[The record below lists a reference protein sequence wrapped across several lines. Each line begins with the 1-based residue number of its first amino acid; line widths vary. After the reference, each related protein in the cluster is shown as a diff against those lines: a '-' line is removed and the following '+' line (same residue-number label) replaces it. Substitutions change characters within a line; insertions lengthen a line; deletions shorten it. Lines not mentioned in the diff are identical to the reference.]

1 MTQPSERSDV
11 ASAAGK
17 RSGVLSK
24 GETVRARLTEQRARL
39 DEALAKAND
48 PARLEVLLNEI
59 DAALERIDAGTYGI
73 CEICKDSI
81 EPEYIAADPFV
92 RICLSHLS
100 PDQQRAMERD
110 LELAYRIQSGLL
122 PAQHLRLNG
131 WEVTHHYAP
140 AGMVSG
146 DYCDVITG
154 ENLAESFFLVGDA
167 SGKGV
172 SASLLMSQ
180 MHAIFRTLIGSLP
193 GLPDLFCRA
202 NRLLTETTGSAHFA
216 TLVCAA
222 VNGTGRVRLINAGHC
237 PPLIVRRGEVNE
249 GESTGL
255 PLGLFYSAEYDCR
268 YVDLEP
274 DDFLLFYT
282 DGLTETRNPAE
293 EQYGTDR
300 LKKLVHTA
308 TGIPADQLIDR
319 IVRDVGLFRETSPKQ
334 DDLTIMIIKR
344 M

>member
-1 MTQPSERSDV
+1 MALQNDRPIV
-11 ASAAGK
+11 ASGTGK
-17 RSGVLSK
+17 RTPEPSRE
-24 GETVRARLTEQRARL
+24 ETVRARLGERRARL
-39 DEALAKAND
+39 DEALARTND
-48 PARLEVLLNEI
+48 PARLEALLTEI
-59 DAALERIDAGTYGI
+59 DSALERIDAGTYGV
-73 CEICKDSI
+73 CEICKDEIETDYLNI
-81 EPEYIAADPFV
+81 EPLV

-110 LELAYRIQSGLL
+110 LELASRIQTGLL
-122 PAQHLRLNG
+122 PKQHIQIHG
-131 WEVTHHYAP
+131 WEVTHHYEP

-146 DYCDVITG
+146 DYCDVIRG
-154 ENLAESFFLVGDA
+154 ENTEESFFLVGDA

-193 GLPDLFCRA
+193 VITDLFSRA
-202 NRLLTETTGSAHFA
+202 NRLLTETTGSASFA

-237 PPLIVRRGEVNE
+237 PPLVVRRGGVEE

-268 YVDLEP
+268 YVELEKG
-274 DDFLLFYT
+274 DFLMFYT
-282 DGLTETRNPAE
+282 DGLTEARNPREEEFGAE
-293 EQYGTDR
+293 R
-300 LKKLVHTA
+300 LKKLLRETA
-308 TGIPADQLIDR
+308 HLSSRNIIDA
-319 IVRDVGLFRETSPKQ
+319 IVKDVSAFRETSPRQ
-334 DDLTIMIIKR
+334 DDLTVMLIRR